1 MSHTLPSNRTNPSAT
16 SLIAWAPTL
25 AIALALLVQ
34 LAPSRAAACSCMA
47 PPPPAESAQN
57 STAVFEGRVTRI
69 DDPQGE
75 PKVHFQ
81 VVRSFKGPS
90 NESIEVRTANSSA
103 ACGYGFEEG
112 KSYLVYA
119 SEESGALHTGL
130 CSRTRLASEASE
142 DITAL
147 GLGVTPFDPGAGSDQ
162 ATPPSAPAAPEPKK
176 GGCASCSIG
185 ARPLNEDPS
194 TAERSLGA
202 LTLLVLGLTFRRASY
217 RITSRRRSGSRS

>member
-1 MSHTLPSNRTNPSAT
+1 MSHTLPSNRTKPSS
-16 SLIAWAPTL
+16 SLLAWSPML
-25 AIALALLVQ
+25 AVALALLAQ

-90 NESIEVRTANSSA
+90 SESIEVRTANSSA

-147 GLGVTPFDPGAGSDQ
+147 GLGVTPFDPGAGSEQ
-162 ATPPSAPAAPEPKK
+162 AAPPSAPGAPAAEPKK

-185 ARPLNEDPS
+185 ARSLNENPS

-202 LTLLVLGLTFRRASY
+202 LTLLVLGAAY

>member
-1 MSHTLPSNRTNPSAT
+1 MSHTLPSNRTNPSS
-16 SLIAWAPTL
+16 SLLAWSPLL
-25 AIALALLVQ
+25 AVALALLAQ

-90 NESIEVRTANSSA
+90 SEAIEVRTANSSA

-162 ATPPSAPAAPEPKK
+162 ATPPSTPSATAAEPKK

-185 ARPLNEDPS
+185 ARDQR
-194 TAERSLGA
+194 TAQRSLGA
-202 LTLLVLGLTFRRASY
+202 LALLVLGAAY

>member
-1 MSHTLPSNRTNPSAT
+1 MSHNVIPNRTNPFS
-16 SLIAWAPTL
+16 IAWPVIA
-25 AIALALLVQ
+25 AALAVLVQ

-47 PPPPAESAQN
+47 PPPPKESAQ
-57 STAVFEGRVTRI
+57 SSAAVFEGRVTRI
-69 DDPQGE
+69 EDPQGE

-90 NESIEVRTANSSA
+90 GESIEIRTANNSA

-119 SEESGALHTGL
+119 SEESGALHTNL

-142 DITAL
+142 DMTAL

-162 ATPPSAPAAPEPKK
+162 QPPPSAPAAEPGK
-176 GGCASCSIG
+176 GGCASCAVG
-185 ARPLNEDPS
+185 AREAS
-194 TAERSLGA
+194 VGTAERSLGA
-202 LTLLVLGLTFRRASY
+202 LTLLVLAGLY